1 MTVEA
6 TAGGGW
12 MGRILY
18 GALFTVVLPVL
29 LWLWARASEGVVPLP
44 ALRAPVPGA
53 ALAVLGAGL
62 MAWGMAALVRWGG
75 GLPMN
80 AYPTRHHVA
89 RGPYR
94 LVGHPIYVGFGL
106 TCAGVAVATGSSSGL
121 WLVTPTVL
129 LAMVALVVGYEGPA
143 LRERFRK
150 AQAYRPLLS
159 LPRPDPGTP
168 TGWERTSVIVLVFL
182 PWFLAFEGVVLLGVP
197 PDAVEAFLPFEKD
210 WSVLVRTEYLY
221 ALVYPFVGLVPLLV
235 PDRRALRDFALQGL
249 LATGVVTLIYL
260 TVPLVAPPRPFE
272 GGGLAGQL
280 LAWERSMAHTVA
292 AFPSFHV
299 IWALLAADA
308 WSRGAGLWRRIGVR
322 LVAGAIVTACITTGM
337 HALADV
343 AAGIAV
349 WWILRRPRR
358 LWEALRR
365 GAERVANSWR
375 EWRFGPVRVLSY
387 GFYAGAAGGVAAW
400 ITGTLVGP
408 DQLGGAVILLVSGL
422 LGAGLWAQKLE
433 GSSVL
438 SRPFGYFGSLVG
450 AAVGAVAA
458 GWAGY
463 DTALLFAAIAA
474 AAPWTQAIGR
484 LRCLVQGCCHGREA
498 PAWIGIRYFD
508 PRSRVCSIA
517 GHRGV
522 PLHPNP
528 LYSILANLVIGLLL
542 LRLWTLGA
550 SEGVIVGCYLMLAG
564 IGRFVEE
571 AYRGEPQTPVRWG
584 LRLYQWLSVL
594 LLLIG
599 AAVTATARAPVPE
612 AGPLLHAPTVLFAGF
627 FALACLFAMGVDFP
641 RSNRRFARLAP
652 VDSPEESKGGRS
664 RGTGRGSGS
673 GASARV

>member
-1 MTVEA
+1 MRGA
-6 TAGGGW
+6 LGMGGST
-12 MGRILY
+12 GRILY

-29 LWLWARASEGVVPLP
+29 LLVWAREAEAVVRLP
-44 ALRAPVPGA
+44 AVRAPA
-53 ALAVLGAGL
+53 AGTAVAAFGVGL
-62 MAWGMAALVRWGG
+62 MAWGMVALVRWGG

-80 AYPTRHHVA
+80 AYPTRHHVT

-94 LVGHPIYVGFGL
+94 LVGHPIYVGFGMA
-106 TCAGVAVATGSSSGL
+106 CAGVAVASGSSSGL
-121 WLVTPTVL
+121 WLVTPVVV

-143 LRERFRK
+143 LRGRFGG
-150 AQAYRPLLS
+150 AATYRPLLS
-159 LPRPDPGTP
+159 LPRADPGVP
-168 TGWERTSVIVLVFL
+168 TAWERASVIVLVFL

-197 PDAVEAFLPFEKD
+197 PDAVEAFLPFERD
-210 WSVLVRTEYLY
+210 WPVLVWTEFLY

-235 PDRRALRDFALQGL
+235 SDRRTLRAFALRGL
-249 LATGVVTLIYL
+249 LATGVVTLLYL

-272 GGGLAGQL
+272 GGGLAGHL
-280 LAWERSMAHTVA
+280 LAWERSMANTVA

-308 WSRGAGLWRRIGVR
+308 WSRGAGRWRRTWVA
-322 LVAGAIVTACITTGM
+322 LVAGAIVTACLTTGM

-343 AAGIAV
+343 AAGIAT
-349 WWILRRPRR
+349 WWLLRRPRL

-387 GFYAGAAGGVAAW
+387 GFYAAAAGGVAAW
-400 ITGTLVGP
+400 LTGSLVGP
-408 DQLGGAVILLVSGL
+408 DQLGGAAILLVSGL

-450 AAVGAVAA
+450 AAAGAVLA
-458 GWAGY
+458 GAAGY
-463 DTALLFAAIAA
+463 DMSLLFAAIAT

-498 PAWIGIRYFD
+498 PAWIGIRYLD

-528 LYSILANLVIGLLL
+528 LYSILANLVIGPLL

-550 SEGVIVGCYLMLAG
+550 SEGLIVGCYLMLAG

-571 AYRGEPQTPVRWG
+571 AYRGEPQTPVTGG

-599 AAVTATARAPVPE
+599 AAVTVTARVPVPDT
-612 AGPLLHAPTVLFAGF
+612 GPTLHRPTILFAGV

-641 RSNRRFARLAP
+641 GSTRRFARLAP
-652 VDSPEESKGGRS
+652 VESPEGSNGGRS
-664 RGTGRGSGS
+664 SGTGQRPGRE
-673 GASARV
+673 ASSPS

>member
-1 MTVEA
+1 MRGEA
-6 TAGGGW
+6 AGGGLT
-12 MGRILY
+12 GRILY
-18 GALFTVVLPVL
+18 GALFTLVLPVL
-29 LWLWARASEGVVPLP
+29 LWVWARETEAVVGLP
-44 ALRAPVPGA
+44 ALRAPGVGTAVA
-53 ALAVLGAGL
+53 ALGVGL
-62 MAWGMAALVRWGG
+62 ITWGMVALVRWGG

-80 AYPTRHHVA
+80 AYPTRRHVT

-106 TCAGVAVATGSSSGL
+106 ACAGAAVASGSSSGL
-121 WLVTPTVL
+121 WLVTPVVI

-143 LRERFRK
+143 LRERFDD
-150 AQAYRPLLS
+150 AATYRPLLS
-159 LPRPDPGTP
+159 LPRSEPGPP
-168 TGWERTSVIVLVFL
+168 TGWERVSVIFLVFV

-197 PDAVEAFLPFEKD
+197 PDAVQAFLPFERD
-210 WSVLVRTEYLY
+210 WPVLVWTEYLY
-221 ALVYPFVGLVPLLV
+221 ALVYPFVGLVPVLV
-235 PDRRALRDFALQGL
+235 PERRTLRAFALRGL

-260 TVPLVAPPRPFE
+260 TVPLVSPPRPFE
-272 GGGLAGQL
+272 GGGLAGDL
-280 LAWERSMAHTVA
+280 LAWERSLANTVA

-308 WSRGAGLWRRIGVR
+308 WSQGSGRWRRIWVPIVTGV
-322 LVAGAIVTACITTGM
+322 IVTACITTGM

-343 AAGIAV
+343 AAGFAV

-387 GFYAGAAGGVAAW
+387 GFYAAAAGGMAAW
-400 ITGTLVGP
+400 IAGSLVGP

-463 DTALLFAAIAA
+463 DTSLLFAAIAA

-498 PAWIGIRYFD
+498 PGWIGIRYLD

-517 GHRGV
+517 GHRGI

-542 LRLWTLGA
+542 LRLWALGA
-550 SEGVIVGCYLMLAG
+550 SEGLVIGGYLMLAG

-571 AYRGEPQTPVRWG
+571 AYRGEPQTPLIWG
-584 LRLYQWLSVL
+584 LRLYQWLSVVL
-594 LLLIG
+594 LLTG
-599 AAVTATARAPVPE
+599 AAVTVTARVPAPDT
-612 AGPLLHAPTVLFAGF
+612 GPGLHPPTILFAGL
-627 FALACLFAMGVDFP
+627 FALTCLFAMGVDFP
-641 RSNRRFARLAP
+641 RSNLRFARLAP
-652 VDSPEESKGGRS
+652 V
-664 RGTGRGSGS
+664 
-673 GASARV
+673 ASTREVEDRR